1 MATVVA
7 KQVADHLAGL
17 STCLVVA
24 DIDRAIAW
32 YGDTL
37 GLELVNRLDMPE
49 RGERVAFLGHGALR
63 LELAER
69 TGSAT
74 LRRAD
79 PPEHGFVQGPSHLA
93 WYVDDLDAVLA
104 ALEPLGVPV
113 TIGPVDVTPLG
124 IRVAF
129 VRDPEG
135 HLIEFVQAGSHP

>member
-1 MATVVA
+1 MALTPYLIVRDA
-7 KQVADHLAGL
+7 RA
-17 STCLVVA
+17 
-24 DIDRAIAW
+24 AIAW

-69 TGSAT
+69 AGSAA

-104 ALEPLGVPV
+104 PYLP
-113 TIGPVDVTPLG
+113 
-124 IRVAF
+124 
-129 VRDPEG
+129 
-135 HLIEFVQAGSHP
+135 